1 MKDFG
6 LLLLRI
12 VSGGLMAGHGAQK
25 LFGSFGGGGIIR
37 YLEDDGRDGAEPGE
51 PWAALAGA
59 SEFGGGVLTATGFLS
74 PVGTLGIVG
83 AMGMATAKAHWG
95 KPIWVTK
102 GGAEYPITNM
112 AIALALG
119 MLGPGKYS
127 LDNAL
132 HIRLPRRIVLVPGLV
147 AAAAGV
153 AAGVVSSARPQQKP
167 EMAGEAQQ
175 LQQPA
180 EKQREAVRVPERPE
194 AAGPEG
200 TDEQT
205 EAQLEQEMLRA
216 DLLA

>member
-25 LFGSFGGGGIIR
+25 LFGSFGGGGIKGTSKMMEGMG
-37 YLEDDGRDGAEPGE
+37 LQPGE

-175 LQQPA
+175 LKEPA
-180 EKQREAVRVPERPE
+180 EKGQEAVRVPERPE
-194 AAGPEG
+194 AAGPEETG
-200 TDEQT
+200 EQT

>member
-6 LLLLRI
+6 LLLLRV

-25 LFGSFGGGGIIR
+25 LFGAFGGSGF
-37 YLEDDGRDGAEPGE
+37 DGTSKMMEGMGLRPGE
-51 PWAALAGA
+51 RWAALAGA
-59 SEFGGGVLTATGFLS
+59 SEFGGGVLNAAGLLS
-74 PVGTLGIVG
+74 PVGTLSIVG
-83 AMGMATAKAHWG
+83 AMGMATAKVHWG

-112 AIALALG
+112 SIALALG

-132 HIRLPRRIVLVPGLV
+132 HIRLPRRLVLVPGLML
-147 AAAAGV
+147 AGAGV
-153 AAGVVSSARPQQKP
+153 AAGLISSARPQPQP
-167 EMAGEAQQ
+167 EMAGQH
-175 LQQPA
+175 QQPA
-180 EKQREAVRVPERPE
+180 EEGQEAVCVPES
-194 AAGPEG
+194 PEG
-200 TDEQT
+200 IEPEQVAEQT